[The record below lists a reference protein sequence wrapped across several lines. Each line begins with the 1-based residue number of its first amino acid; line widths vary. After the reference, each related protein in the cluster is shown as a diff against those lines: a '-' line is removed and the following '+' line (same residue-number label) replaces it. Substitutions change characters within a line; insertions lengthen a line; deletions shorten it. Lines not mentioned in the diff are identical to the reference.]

1 MKKIPIHYI
10 YKELSKKLNEISIL
24 MHLLSNKNGLYQM
37 GATKKEI
44 LQGLNIKGR
53 NKSVYFHNLIT
64 NLSNYLEPLG
74 LQIKYNPIDSHWF
87 LSFDSEISDNISAN
101 PFEGKPRL
109 AATLFSVLVCC
120 LQNSGIGKIQDIKKL
135 RNKKNVIEDL
145 KELEKFGY
153 IEMLKDSSQ
162 IQLTPLIGYQLNME
176 QLFIKMALKLK
187 NLE

>member
-1 MKKIPIHYI
+1 MD
-10 YKELSKKLNEISIL
+10 KELNEISIL
-24 MHLLSNKNGLYQM
+24 MHLLSNKYGLYQI
-37 GATKKEI
+37 GASEDEI
-44 LQGLNIKGR
+44 LQALKITGKNKTIYFQDLLN
-53 NKSVYFHNLIT
+53 
-64 NLSNYLEPLG
+64 NLSKYVEPLG
-74 LQIKYNPIDSHWF
+74 LEVRYNPIDSHWF
-87 LSFDSEISDNISAN
+87 LSFDSEISDAINAN

-109 AATLFSVLVCC
+109 AATLFCVLVCC

-135 RNKKNVIEDL
+135 RNKKNVIDDL

-153 IEMLKDSSQ
+153 IEMVEDSSQ

>member
-1 MKKIPIHYI
+1 MGKI
-10 YKELSKKLNEISIL
+10 LNEISIL
-24 MHLLSNKNGLYQM
+24 MHLLSNKIGMYQI
-37 GATKKEI
+37 GANEEEI
-44 LQGLNIKGR
+44 LQALKITGKNKAYYFQNLLN
-53 NKSVYFHNLIT
+53 
-64 NLSNYLEPLG
+64 NLSKYVEPLG
-74 LQIKYNPIDSHWF
+74 LEVRYNPIDLHWF
-87 LSFDSEISDNISAN
+87 LSFDSEISDTVSAN

-109 AATLFSVLVCC
+109 AATLFCTLVCC

-187 NLE
+187 ETE